1 MTLHQINQH
10 IRIGWYAVIL
20 IVILAV
26 TCSCDIQKEA
36 VKNKNDIET
45 SETIKT
51 ETYRKGDT
59 VTYIVPKITYKDTI
73 IETVSRQGT
82 ILRNYYNK
90 DGQIYKNDCLSAEYR
105 ELREEIRNMRDESK
119 SKESS
124 KTEEF
129 DSGFILYIVIGV
141 VIIFLFGLFLL
152 FLIIK
157 SKFG

>member
-1 MTLHQINQH
+1 MTLKQINKY
-10 IRIGWYAVIL
+10 IRIGFL

-59 VTYIVPKITYKDTI
+59 VTYIVPKVTYKDTI

-129 DSGFILYIVIGV
+129 DSSFILYIVIAV

-157 SKFG
+157 SKLG